1 MKVLAWVISMLWMA
15 GCTIH
20 STISKFD
27 EYKEVQMAK
36 SECSLKSAELSKS
49 KIAVSVDHFD
59 DSRLEGNAKKL
70 SRESHLPI
78 RMSAQVESLL
88 QEAGMEVYG
97 EQERRSKPPIKQVG
111 QKNYVVRGFL
121 DTVDLTTVFQK
132 AHKERKYGLAG
143 KKQKVDP
150 QCSYTAT
157 VKGNI
162 KIYSDERRTA
172 GNIPIAASLSILED
186 TSDEKCP
193 GTPNVGT
200 LVRETAET
208 AVGRVKIKLQNIQ
221 TPAGYVRE
229 KRTNGK
235 ESIYKVTIGQS
246 VGLTPGTDV
255 QVWRCYHDTDRL
267 TKKTAPELRRVT
279 KGTVTDQI
287 GSNYLWIRL
296 REERDLQ
303 LGDTVRV
310 VYRDSLLDQFGTGH

>member
-1 MKVLAWVISMLWMA
+1 MKVLVWVVSMLWMA

-20 STISKFD
+20 STISNFD

-36 SECSLKSAELSKS
+36 SECPIKGAEFSTS
-49 KIAVSVDHFD
+49 KITVSVDHFD

-70 SRESHLPI
+70 SRESNLPV
-78 RMSAQVESLL
+78 RMSARVESLL
-88 QEAGMEVYG
+88 QEAGMEL
-97 EQERRSKPPIKQVG
+97 QEKQSKLPIKQVG

-121 DTVDLTTVFQK
+121 DTVELTTVVQK
-132 AHKERKYGLAG
+132 AHKERKYGFTG
-143 KKQKVDP
+143 KKQKMGP

-162 KIYSDERRTA
+162 KIYNDERRTV

-193 GTPNVGT
+193 GTPNVGA

-208 AVGRVKIKLQNIQ
+208 AVGGAKIKLQNIQ
-221 TPAGYVRE
+221 TPTGYVRE
-229 KRTNGK
+229 KRTHGK
-235 ESIYKVTIGQS
+235 ESIYKVSIGQS

-267 TKKTAPELRRVT
+267 TKKTAPELRQVA

-287 GSNYLWIRL
+287 GSNYSWIRL
-296 REERDLQ
+296 REERDLR
-303 LGDTVRV
+303 LGDTVRA
-310 VYRDSLLDQFGTGH
+310 VYRNSFLD